1 MVRTFSISIVAVLLS
16 LVVFQPASARTP
28 RTMVQTRVMQG
39 AFAGSIKMLGGFFS
53 PDRPET
59 TSLLAWAQAATERAR
74 QERLNNESTRE
85 HASIPV
91 MDEEDALF
99 SRDRD

>member
-1 MVRTFSISIVAVLLS
+1 MVRTFCVAIVAVLLS

-28 RTMVQTRVMQG
+28 RTMAPARVMQG
-39 AFAGSIKMLGGFFS
+39 AFAGSIRLVGAFFS
-53 PDRPET
+53 PERPET

-74 QERLNNESTRE
+74 QERLRNQETR
-85 HASIPV
+85 HAAIPV
-91 MDEEDALF
+91 MDEADALF